1 MQNYCTLFTK
11 ISHNL
16 CHGMSCK
23 SSFRLLTYK
32 NFFANELSIFVAVWF
47 FLKSLIVFQIK
58 ITYKN
63 IVFIRL

>member
-47 FLKSLIVFQIK
+47 FLKS
-58 ITYKN
+58 
-63 IVFIRL
+63 